1 MSSRW
6 KKVWA
11 DFWGNK
17 TRTVLTVL
25 AILVGTAGVGFV
37 SNLNLYILEGMDSDF
52 LSASPSEAKIY
63 AYGMNDDSVKIA
75 REIPGIDA
83 VEGSSQYYGQV
94 VHSDGRKIAIQF
106 TAIKS
111 PSDLTLNTL
120 QPVKGESGIAPL
132 GFREALI
139 DSGAAVLG
147 YKQGDL
153 IPVEVDNGKIREV
166 RLAGYVHA
174 AAGWPYTQ
182 TKTVDAYV
190 TPRTMEWL
198 GGRPDYDTLLI
209 SVAENPTDQAHVTQV
224 AQAVQ
229 KRLEQSGLTVAG
241 IMIFRPGHHYAY
253 DISQSIFLIMNILG
267 WLVVLLS
274 AFLIINT
281 INGLMSQ
288 QTRQIGIMKSTGGT
302 TLQILGMYLVLILSF
317 GLIALAIAIPISNR
331 AAENIGLGMADYLGF
346 YISPYHGYTA
356 TLIQQ
361 IVIALVIPVLAAL
374 WPVYNSVRMTVREA
388 LSDYGIRGGAKP
400 SRKSVNK
407 INLLI
412 PRPMRLSLRNA
423 FRRKG
428 RLSLTLFTLVLA
440 GAVFISV
447 FNLWASFYKVIDEL
461 SGYYLA
467 DVIVS
472 FNRLYRLD
480 QLTPLAESVPDVEG
494 AEGWLESIGTLV
506 RDEGETET
514 QIYLIAPPSNRTL
527 IKPIVIAGRK
537 IQKGDE
543 NAIAVSNYLI
553 QMFPDLKVGD
563 WLTIKINGRETEWKI
578 VGVYSMTSNG
588 GTPMLY
594 VNNDYFSQLI
604 GQPGHAYSLRITTSS
619 HDLAT
624 QKRVE
629 KQLQAIYAEHGIPV
643 GSSLLGAEQIQDT
656 KTTFDIFIYFFL
668 VMAVLIAIIG
678 GLGLMSTM
686 SINVMERTREIGVMR
701 AIGASNWNIQSIVIV
716 EGMIIGLI
724 SWIISLALAVL
735 LTNVM
740 TSGVGL
746 LLFGKPLTIVY
757 GWDGIFLWLTGI
769 LVIGILAS
777 GLPARGASRMT
788 VKDTLAYE

>member
-37 SNLNLYILEGMDSDF
+37 NNLNLYMLQSMDSDF
-52 LSASPSEAKIY
+52 LSASPSEAKVY

-75 REIPGIDA
+75 REVPGIEA
-83 VEGSSQYYGQV
+83 VEGTALYSGQV
-94 VHSDGRKIAIQF
+94 LRPDGSKVAIQF
-106 TAIKS
+106 TSVKN
-111 PSDLTLNTL
+111 PNELTLNTL
-120 QPVKGESGIAPL
+120 QPVKGETGIASL
-132 GFREALI
+132 GFREALV
-139 DSGAAVLG
+139 DSGAATLG
-147 YKQGDL
+147 YKPGDL
-153 IPVEVDNGKIREV
+153 ITVEVGNRKLRDV

-174 AAGWPYTQ
+174 AAAWPYVQ

-198 GGRPDYDTLLI
+198 GGNLDYDTLAI
-209 SVAENPTDQAHVTQV
+209 SVTEHPTDEKHVTQV

-241 IMIFRPGHHYAY
+241 IFVFRPGHHYAY
-253 DISQSIFLIMNILG
+253 SISQSIFLIMNLLG

-274 AFLIINT
+274 VFLIVNT
-281 INGLMSQ
+281 INALMSQ
-288 QTRQIGIMKSTGGT
+288 QTRQIGIMKSTGGST
-302 TLQILGMYLVLILSF
+302 SQILGMYLVLVLSF
-317 GLIALAIAIPISNR
+317 GLIALLIAIPIANR
-331 AAENIGLGMADYLGF
+331 EAEKIGLGMAKYLGF
-346 YISPYHGYTA
+346 YISPYHGYSA

-361 IVIALVIPVLAAL
+361 IIIALVVPLLAAL
-374 WPVYNSVRMTVREA
+374 WPVYNSVRITVREA
-388 LSDYGIRGGAKP
+388 LTDYGIRGSAKP
-400 SRKSVNK
+400 SRKSVRRV
-407 INLLI
+407 NLLF
-412 PRPMRLSLRNA
+412 PRPMRLSLRNT

-447 FNLWASFYKVIDEL
+447 FNLRASFYKVIDEL

-467 DVIVS
+467 DVIIN

-480 QLTPLAESVPDVEG
+480 QIAPLAESVPGVEG
-494 AEGWLESIGTLV
+494 AEGWLETSGTLV
-506 RDEGETET
+506 RGDDKSET
-514 QIYLIAPPSNRTL
+514 QVYLVAPPSSSKL

-537 IQKGDE
+537 IEKGDE
-543 NAIAVSNYLI
+543 NAIAVSNYLV

-563 WLTIKINGRETEWKI
+563 QLTIKINERETKWKI
-578 VGVYSMTSNG
+578 VGVYSMTSTG
-588 GTPMLY
+588 GSPVLY

-604 GQPGHAYSLRITTSS
+604 GQPGHAFSLRITTSG
-619 HDLAT
+619 HDLTT
-624 QKRVE
+624 QKAVE
-629 KQLQAIYAEHGIPV
+629 KQLQSVYAEHGIPV
-643 GSSLLGAEQIQDT
+643 AGSMLGAEQIQDT
-656 KTTFDIFIYFFL
+656 KSTFDIFIYFFL
-668 VMAVLIAIIG
+668 VMSTLIAVIG
-678 GLGLMSTM
+678 GLGLTSTM

-701 AIGASNWNIQSIVIV
+701 AIGASSWNIQSIVIV
-716 EGMIIGLI
+716 EGMIICLI
-724 SWIISLALAVL
+724 SWIISLLISVL

-746 LLFGKPLTIVY
+746 LIFGKPLTVVY
-757 GWDGIFLWLTGI
+757 GWDGIFFWLLGI
-769 LVIGILAS
+769 LGIGILAS
-777 GLPARGASRMT
+777 ALPARGASRLT

>member
-17 TRTVLTVL
+17 TRTVLTIL

-52 LSASPSEAKIY
+52 LSASPSEAKVY
-63 AYGMNDDSVKIA
+63 AYGMDDDSVKIA
-75 REIPGIDA
+75 REVPGVEA
-83 VEGSSQYYGQV
+83 AEGSSSYNGQV
-94 VHSDGRKIAIQF
+94 LHRDGRKIAIQF
-106 TAIKS
+106 TSIKN
-111 PSDLTLNTL
+111 PTELTLNTL
-120 QPVKGESGIAPL
+120 QPVKGETGIAPL
-132 GFREALI
+132 GFREAVI
-139 DSGAAVLG
+139 DSGATTLG
-147 YKQGDL
+147 YKPGDL
-153 IPVEVDNGKIREV
+153 ITVEVGNRKLRNV

-174 AAGWPYTQ
+174 AAAWPYVQ

-190 TPRTMEWL
+190 TPRTLEWL
-198 GGRPDYDTLLI
+198 GGSSTFDTLAI
-209 SVAENPTDQAHVTQV
+209 SMAENPTDEKHVTQV

-241 IMIFRPGHHYAY
+241 IFVFRPGHHYAY
-253 DISQSIFLIMNILG
+253 TISQSIFLIMNILG

-274 AFLIINT
+274 VFLIVNT

-288 QTRQIGIMKSTGGT
+288 QTRQIGIMKSTGGGT
-302 TLQILGMYLVLILSF
+302 SQILGMYLVLILSF
-317 GLIALAIAIPISNR
+317 GLIALIIAIPIANR
-331 AAENIGLGMADYLGF
+331 AAENIGRGMAEYLGF
-346 YISPYHGYTA
+346 YIPPYHTYPA

-361 IVIALVIPVLAAL
+361 MVVALAVPLLAAL
-374 WPVYNSVRMTVREA
+374 WPVYNSVRITVREA
-388 LSDYGIRGGAKP
+388 LTDYGIRGAKP
-400 SRKSVNK
+400 SRKSVSRV
-407 INLLI
+407 NLLF

-447 FNLWASFYKVIDEL
+447 FNLRASFYKVIDEL

-467 DVIVS
+467 DVIIT
-472 FNRLYRLD
+472 FNRLYRLE
-480 QLTPLAESVPDVEG
+480 QIAPVAESVPNVEG
-494 AEGWLESIGTLV
+494 AEGWLETPGTLV
-506 RDEGETET
+506 RDDGKTET
-514 QIYLIAPPSNRTL
+514 QVYVVAPPSSSKL

-537 IQKGDE
+537 IEKGDE
-543 NAIAVSNYLI
+543 NAIAVSNYLV

-563 WLTIKINGRETEWKI
+563 WLTIKINDRETKWKI

-588 GTPMLY
+588 GSPILY
-594 VNNDYFSQLI
+594 VNNDYFSELI
-604 GQPGHAYSLRITTSS
+604 GLPGHAFSLRITTNS

-624 QKRVE
+624 QKSVE
-629 KQLQAIYAEHGIPV
+629 KQLQSVYAERGIPV
-643 GSSLLGAEQIQDT
+643 AGSTLGAEQIQDT
-656 KTTFDIFIYFFL
+656 KATFDIFIYFFL
-668 VMAVLIAIIG
+668 VMSTLIAVIG

-716 EGMIIGLI
+716 EGMIICLI
-724 SWIISLALAVL
+724 SWIISLLLSVL

-757 GWDGIFLWLTGI
+757 GWDGIFLWLIGI
-769 LVIGILAS
+769 VGIGILAS
-777 GLPARGASRMT
+777 ALPARGASRLT

>member
-17 TRTVLTVL
+17 TRTVLTIL

-37 SNLNLYILEGMDSDF
+37 SNLNLYMLQSMDSDF
-52 LSASPSEAKIY
+52 LSASPSEAKVY

-75 REIPGIDA
+75 REVPGVEA
-83 VEGSSQYYGQV
+83 VEGSSQYNGQML
-94 VHSDGRKIAIQF
+94 HTDGRKVAIQF
-106 TAIKS
+106 TNVKN
-111 PSDLTLNTL
+111 PSELTLNTL
-120 QPVKGESGIAPL
+120 QPVKGETGIAPL

-147 YKQGDL
+147 YKPGDL
-153 IPVEVDNGKIREV
+153 ITVEVGNRKLREV

-174 AAGWPYTQ
+174 AAAWPYVQ

-198 GGRPDYDTLLI
+198 GGNPDFDTLAI
-209 SVAENPTDQAHVTQV
+209 SVAENPTDEKHVTQV

-229 KRLEQSGLTVAG
+229 KRLEQSGLMVAG
-241 IMIFRPGHHYAY
+241 IFIFRPGHHYAY
-253 DISQSIFLIMNILG
+253 SISQSIFLIMNILG

-274 AFLIINT
+274 VFLIVNT

-288 QTRQIGIMKSTGGT
+288 QTRQIGIMKSTGGKT
-302 TLQILGMYLVLILSF
+302 SQILGMYLVLILSF
-317 GLIALAIAIPISNR
+317 GLIALIIAIPISNR
-331 AAENIGLGMADYLGF
+331 SAENIGLGMAKYLGF

-361 IVIALVIPVLAAL
+361 IIVALVVPVLAAL
-374 WPVYNSVRMTVREA
+374 WPVYNSVRITVREA
-388 LSDYGIRGGAKP
+388 LADYGIRGGARP
-400 SRKSVNK
+400 SRKSVSRV
-407 INLLI
+407 NLLLS
-412 PRPMRLSLRNA
+412 RPMRLSLRNA

-447 FNLWASFYKVIDEL
+447 FNLRASFYKVIDEL
-461 SGYYLA
+461 AGYYLA
-467 DVIVS
+467 DVIIT
-472 FNRLYRLD
+472 FNRLYRLE
-480 QLTPLAESVPDVEG
+480 QLTPIAESVPDVQG
-494 AEGWLESIGTLV
+494 AEGWMEFPGTLV
-506 RDEGETET
+506 HGKDKTET
-514 QIYLIAPPSNRTL
+514 QVYLVAPPSSSIL

-543 NAIAVSNYLI
+543 NAIAVSNYLM

-563 WLTIKINGRETEWKI
+563 WLTIKINDKETKWKI
-578 VGVYSMTSNG
+578 VGVYSMTSSG
-588 GTPMLY
+588 GSPILY
-594 VNNDYFSQLI
+594 VNNDYFSELI

-619 HDLAT
+619 HDLAM
-624 QKRVE
+624 QKSVE
-629 KQLQAIYAEHGIPV
+629 KQLQAVYAEHGIPV
-643 GSSLLGAEQIQDT
+643 AGSMLGAEQIKDT

-668 VMAVLIAIIG
+668 VMSTLIAVIG

-701 AIGASNWNIQSIVIV
+701 AVGASNWNIQSIVMV
-716 EGMIIGLI
+716 EGMVIGLM
-724 SWIISLALAVL
+724 SWVISLLLSVL
-735 LTNVM
+735 LTNIM
-740 TSGVGL
+740 TSGVGV

-757 GWDGIFLWLTGI
+757 GWDGIFLWLLGI
-769 LVIGILAS
+769 LGIGILAS
-777 GLPARGASRMT
+777 ALPARGASRLT

>member
-17 TRTVLTVL
+17 TRTVLTIL

-37 SNLNLYILEGMDSDF
+37 NNLNLYILEGMDSDF
-52 LSASPSEAKIY
+52 LSASPSEAKVY

-75 REIPGIDA
+75 REVPGIDA
-83 VEGSSQYYGQV
+83 VEGTFIYSGQV
-94 VHSDGRKIAIQF
+94 IRTDGSKVAIQF
-106 TAIKS
+106 TSVKN
-111 PSDLTLNTL
+111 PSELTLNTL
-120 QPVKGESGIAPL
+120 QPVRGETSIAPL
-132 GFREALI
+132 GFREVLL
-139 DSGAAVLG
+139 DSGAATLG
-147 YKQGDL
+147 YKPGDL
-153 IPVEVDNGKIREV
+153 ITVEVGNRMLREV

-174 AAGWPYTQ
+174 AAAWPYVQ

-198 GGRPDYDTLLI
+198 GGSADYDALAI
-209 SVAENPTDQAHVTQV
+209 SVTDHPTDEKHVTQV

-241 IMIFRPGHHYAY
+241 IFVFRPGHHYAY
-253 DISQSIFLIMNILG
+253 TISQSIFLIMNILG

-274 AFLIINT
+274 VFLIVNT

-288 QTRQIGIMKSTGGT
+288 QTRQIGIMKSTGGDT
-302 TLQILGMYLVLILSF
+302 SQILGMYLVLVLSF
-317 GLIALAIAIPISNR
+317 GLIALLLAIPIANR
-331 AAENIGLGMADYLGF
+331 EAERIGLGMADYLGF
-346 YISPYHGYTA
+346 YIPPYHGYTA

-361 IVIALVIPVLAAL
+361 IIVALVVPVLAAL
-374 WPVYNSVRMTVREA
+374 WPVYNSVRITVREA
-388 LSDYGIRGGAKP
+388 LADYGIRGSKKAPKKGI
-400 SRKSVNK
+400 NK
-407 INLLI
+407 FSLLLS
-412 PRPMRLSLRNA
+412 RPMRLSLQNA
-423 FRRKG
+423 FRRKA

-447 FNLWASFYKVIDEL
+447 FNLRASFYKVIDEL

-467 DVIVS
+467 DVIIS

-480 QLTPLAESVPDVEG
+480 QIAPLAESVPGVEG
-494 AEGWLESIGTLV
+494 AEGWLESNGTLV
-506 RDEGETET
+506 RGKDKTET
-514 QIYLIAPPSNRTL
+514 QVYLVAPPSSSRL

-537 IQKGDE
+537 IAKGDE
-543 NAIAVSNYLI
+543 NAIAVSNYLV

-563 WLTIKINGRETEWKI
+563 WLTIKINGRETKWRI

-588 GTPMLY
+588 GSPMLY
-594 VNNDYFSQLI
+594 VNNDYFSQMI
-604 GQPGHAYSLRITTSS
+604 GQPGHAFSLRITTSS
-619 HDLAT
+619 HDLVT
-624 QKRVE
+624 QQNVE
-629 KQLQAIYAEHGIPV
+629 KQLQSVYAEHGIPV
-643 GSSLLGAEQIQDT
+643 AGTMLGAQQVQDT
-656 KTTFDIFIYFFL
+656 KATFDIFIYFFL
-668 VMAVLIAIIG
+668 VMSTLIALIG

-716 EGMIIGLI
+716 EGMIIGMI
-724 SWIISLALAVL
+724 SWIISLALSVL
-735 LTNVM
+735 LTTIM
-740 TSGVGL
+740 TSGVGM

-757 GWDGIFLWLTGI
+757 GWDGIFLWLIGI
-769 LVIGILAS
+769 LVIGMLAS
-777 GLPARGASRMT
+777 ALPARGASRLT

>member
-17 TRTVLTVL
+17 TRTVLTIL

-37 SNLNLYILEGMDSDF
+37 SNLNLYMLQSMDSDF
-52 LSASPSEAKIY
+52 LSANPSEAKVY
-63 AYGMNDDSVKIA
+63 ASGMNDDTVKIA
-75 REIPGIDA
+75 REVPGVDA
-83 VEGSSQYYGQV
+83 VEGTSSYSGQV
-94 VHSDGRKIAIQF
+94 VRQDGNKVAIQF
-106 TAIKS
+106 TSVKN
-111 PSDLTLNTL
+111 PKDLTLNTL
-120 QPVKGESGIAPL
+120 QPVKGETDFALL

-147 YKQGDL
+147 YKPGDL
-153 IPVEVDNGKIREV
+153 ITVEVGNGKLREV

-174 AAGWPYTQ
+174 AAAWPYVQ

-198 GGRPDYDTLLI
+198 GGNSNFDTLAI
-209 SVAENPTDQAHVTQV
+209 SMAENPTDEKHVTQV

-229 KRLEQSGLTVAG
+229 KRIEQSGLTVAA
-241 IMIFRPGHHYAY
+241 ISVFRPGHHYAY
-253 DISQSIFLIMNILG
+253 SISQSIFLIMNMLG

-274 AFLIINT
+274 VFLIVNT

-288 QTRQIGIMKSTGGT
+288 QTRQIGIMKSTGGNT
-302 TLQILGMYLVLILSF
+302 SQILGMYLVLILSF
-317 GLIALAIAIPISNR
+317 GLIALIVAIPISNR
-331 AAENIGLGMADYLGF
+331 AAESIGLGMAEYLGF
-346 YISPYHGYTA
+346 YIRPYQGYTA

-361 IVIALVIPVLAAL
+361 IIVALLVPLLAAL
-374 WPVYNSVRMTVREA
+374 WPVYNSVRITVQEA
-388 LSDYGIRGGAKP
+388 LTDYGIRGGAKP
-400 SRKSVNK
+400 SRKSVRR
-407 INLLI
+407 INLLF

-428 RLSLTLFTLVLA
+428 RLTLTLFTLVLA

-447 FNLWASFYKVIDEL
+447 FNLRASFYKVIDEL

-467 DVIVS
+467 DVIVI
-472 FNRLYRLD
+472 FNRLYRLE
-480 QLTPLAESVPDVEG
+480 QIAPIAESVPGVEG
-494 AEGWLESIGTLV
+494 AEGWLETPGTLV
-506 RDEGETET
+506 RDNNKTET
-514 QIYLIAPPSNRTL
+514 QIYLVAPPSTSTL

-543 NAIAVSNYLI
+543 NAIAVSNYLV

-563 WLTIKINGRETEWKI
+563 WLTIKINDRETKWKI

-588 GTPMLY
+588 GSPMLY
-594 VNNDYFSQLI
+594 VNNDYFSKLI
-604 GQPGHAYSLRITTSS
+604 GQPGHAFSLRITTSE
-619 HDLAT
+619 HDLAM
-624 QKRVE
+624 QKSVE
-629 KQLQAIYAEHGIPV
+629 KQLQTVYAEHGIPIA
-643 GSSLLGAEQIQDT
+643 GSMLGAQQIQDT

-668 VMAVLIAIIG
+668 VMSTLIAVIG

-716 EGMIIGLI
+716 EGMVISLI
-724 SWIISLALAVL
+724 SWIVSLLLSVP
-735 LTNVM
+735 LTNIM

-746 LLFGKPLTIVY
+746 LLFGKPLTVVY
-757 GWDGIFLWLTGI
+757 GWDGIFLWLIGI
-769 LVIGILAS
+769 LGIGILAS
-777 GLPARGASRMT
+777 ALPARGASRLT